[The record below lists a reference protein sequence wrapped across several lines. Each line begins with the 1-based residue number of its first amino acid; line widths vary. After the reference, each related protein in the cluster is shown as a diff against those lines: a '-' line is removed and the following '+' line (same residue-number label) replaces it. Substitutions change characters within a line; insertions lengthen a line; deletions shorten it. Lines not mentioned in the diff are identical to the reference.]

1 VAYPGTKGQDED
13 DIDDSLQEV
22 KIMDRE
28 EVTMVRKYFHI
39 DKIDPCSICHV
50 QDLLYC
56 NENDMLYQVQVSL
69 EYICSTRGDYDD
81 AMLSFLLR
89 ENRDDNPQVVTEVTT
104 SCEQEM
110 MIVHEVRKYLQHRTI
125 KKGCFLALNVSLGG
139 GKEWKEIYNN
149 NDDDDGIIMLRVNDL
164 KLWSMAKNGHQEVLH
179 TMNPD
184 KYYIVGSSSNEHCHV
199 QINVMIPSSDEKQK
213 EDKSKDGTAIN
224 RKELDKEEMKNHLSP
239 MLIRDMVTTCPG
251 YESLVDD
258 IVMLANITIR
268 GGSPSGVAIVG
279 CSGVGKTRLV
289 SSIVLCVYIPN
300 SKQGREN
307 ECLCPNMYELHGM
320 MLSFLYS
327 FTWSLNRELT

>member
-1 VAYPGTKGQDED
+1 
-13 DIDDSLQEV
+13 
-22 KIMDRE
+22 
-28 EVTMVRKYFHI
+28 
-39 DKIDPCSICHV
+39 
-50 QDLLYC
+50 
-56 NENDMLYQVQVSL
+56 
-69 EYICSTRGDYDD
+69 
-81 AMLSFLLR
+81 
-89 ENRDDNPQVVTEVTT
+89 
-104 SCEQEM
+104 
-110 MIVHEVRKYLQHRTI
+110 
-125 KKGCFLALNVSLGG
+125 
-139 GKEWKEIYNN
+139 
-149 NDDDDGIIMLRVNDL
+149 MLRVNDL

-224 RKELDKEEMKNHLSP
+224 QKGLDKEEMKNHLSP
-239 MLIRDMVTTCPG
+239 MLIRAMVTTCPG

-268 GGSPSGVAIVG
+268 AGSPSGVAIVG

-307 ECLCPNMYELHGM
+307 ECLCPNLYELHGM

-327 FTWSLNRELT
+327 FTQSLNR